1 VRQSAYSG
9 KRLENFDAFL
19 QIKGAKIFPNDP
31 RHGHMQGDG
40 EILQSHGLLPLG
52 RLQKLQQ
59 HGRQANI
66 IAGPVRFNCESFLF
80 CQLTEVAN
88 VGCDDRNTVLARQVR
103 YSAGSCRRRVGHHG
117 YSGAAEEIANRRFW
131 DIAGKFDL
139 RIMAVTFGDRFHV
152 ARRVGM
158 ISTCHHQAYPRHFQ
172 GNRPKSL
179 NHRLQPLV
187 GPPLTKGKHALS
199 RWVTPRKVGVFR
211 TTGKDSMRAKV
222 HMLGAIFFT
231 ENSTVRR
238 QQNGNRI

>member
-1 VRQSAYSG
+1 
-9 KRLENFDAFL
+9 
-19 QIKGAKIFPNDP
+19 
-31 RHGHMQGDG
+31 MQGDG

-88 VGCDDRNTVLARQVR
+88 VGCDDRNTVLARQVG

-117 YSGAAEEIANRRFW
+117 YAGAAEEIANRRFW

-139 RIMAVTFGDRFHV
+139 RIMAVTFGDRFYV

-211 TTGKDSMRAKV
+211 TTGKDSVRAKV